1 MGTGCGKPF
10 STDFTLE
17 PPREKILALILLS
30 ISDGALYKFGLSLV
44 LKANLAGG
52 RDDTTVILI
61 AFS

>member
-1 MGTGCGKPF
+1 V
-10 STDFTLE
+10 LH
-17 PPREKILALILLS
+17 LS
-30 ISDGALYKFGLSLV
+30 IQDGALYKIGLSLV